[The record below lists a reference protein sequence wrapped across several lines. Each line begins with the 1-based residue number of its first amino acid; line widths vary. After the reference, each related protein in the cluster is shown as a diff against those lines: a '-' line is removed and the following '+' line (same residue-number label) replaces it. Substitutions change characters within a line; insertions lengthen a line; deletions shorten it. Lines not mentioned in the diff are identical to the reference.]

1 MNISNQKEKSAQLR
15 LADAENSD
23 LCEHNARLHSEVI
36 QLQEEN
42 AHMRQLLHI
51 TPQQN

>member
-1 MNISNQKEKSAQLR
+1 MNISNEKEESTQLR

-36 QLQEEN
+36 HLQEEN
-42 AHMRQLLHI
+42 KRLRQLLHDSS
-51 TPQQN
+51 T